1 MLKNILF
8 ILLFILVSRIHS
20 QTVWYKVAEM
30 RWPVA
35 GGSAVYNEST
45 TNPKLYVLG
54 GYSDSLQSAV
64 DWIQEYDIL
73 SNQWKMVGSMKTAR
87 NYFVARRWN
96 QNIVYFGG
104 ASASS
109 PYYSKMELWDMSLQ
123 TEPVVI
129 DSNKNFERSY
139 VTGHISGDNLY
150 IIGGTSQQALTG
162 LAYVLGFNLQTKT
175 EFFSYDLQSN
185 ENPEQHMTILIGDFI
200 YIYGGYFNGVKSWI
214 KRFSIS
220 KNQLENLNSTILE
233 PRAGGIAIYNSRLAK
248 GFIIAGRN
256 EIKSAIKTV
265 EQILFYPNGTF
276 LISSTSPINTERRNP
291 MAVNY
296 GNTIMLMGGF
306 DENNKVVPSVE
317 ILIDPNDVDE
327 NVMPSEFL
335 LFQNYPNPFNP
346 DTNIKFAL
354 PKEANVRLKIFN
366 VLGQEVAMP
375 INKLMQ
381 AGYHTIN
388 FDASG
393 LTSGIYIYRI
403 EAGNF
408 IQVRKMIL
416 MK

>member
-8 ILLFILVSRIHS
+8 ILLFILVSPITS

-45 TNPKLYVLG
+45 SNPKLYILG

-73 SNQWKMVGSMKTAR
+73 SNQWKLVGNMKTSR

-96 QNIVYFGG
+96 NKIVYFGG
-104 ASASS
+104 ASSS
-109 PYYSKMELWDMSLQ
+109 SLFYSKIESWDMSFQ
-123 TEPVVI
+123 TEPEI
-129 DSNKNFERSY
+129 LDSNKNFERRY

-150 IIGGTSQQALTG
+150 IIGGTSQQAQTG
-162 LAYVLGFNLQTKT
+162 MPYILGYNLNTRS
-175 EFFSYDLQSN
+175 EFFSYQLQTN
-185 ENPEQHMTILIGDFI
+185 ENPEQHMTIFLGDFI

-214 KRFSIS
+214 KRFSVS
-220 KNQLENLNSTILE
+220 KNQLENLESTILE
-233 PRAGGIAIYNSRLAK
+233 PRAGGVAIYNSRLAK

-276 LISSTSPINTERRNP
+276 LISQSSPVNTERRNP

-296 GNTIMLMGGF
+296 GNTIMLLGGF
-306 DENNKVVPSVE
+306 DENNKVVSSVE
-317 ILIDPNDVDE
+317 ILVDPNDVDDD
-327 NVMPSEFL
+327 VIPSEFSL
-335 LFQNYPNPFNP
+335 YQNYPNPFNP
-346 DTNIKFAL
+346 ETNIKFAL
-354 PKEANVRLKIFN
+354 PREANVRLKIFN

-375 INKLMQ
+375 VNKLMQ
-381 AGYHTIN
+381 AGYHTVN

-393 LTSGIYIYRI
+393 LTSGVYIYRI
-403 EAGNF
+403 EAGSF
-408 IQVRKMIL
+408 VQVRKMVL

>member
-1 MLKNILF
+1 
-8 ILLFILVSRIHS
+8 
-20 QTVWYKVAEM
+20 M

-45 TNPKLYVLG
+45 SNPKLFILG

-73 SNQWKMVGSMKTAR
+73 SNQWKIVGNMKARR

-96 QNIVYFGG
+96 NKIIYFGG
-104 ASASS
+104 TSS
-109 PYYSKMELWDMSLQ
+109 TSPHYSHMESWDMSLQ

-150 IIGGTSQQALTG
+150 IIGGTSQQAQTG
-162 LAYVLGFNLQTKT
+162 LAYILGYNLSIRS
-175 EFFSYDLQSN
+175 EFFSYVLQTN
-185 ENPEQHMTILIGDFI
+185 ENPEQHMTIFLGDFI

-220 KNQLENLNSTILE
+220 KNQLENLTSTILE
-233 PRAGGIAIYNSRLAK
+233 PRAGGVSIYNSRLGK

-256 EIKSAIKTV
+256 EIKSAIKSV

-296 GNTIMLMGGF
+296 GNTIMLLGGF
-306 DENNKVVPSVE
+306 DENNKVVSSVE
-317 ILIDPNDVDE
+317 ILIDPNDIDE
-327 NVMPSEFL
+327 DILPSEYS

-346 DTNIKFAL
+346 TTNINYSIPVAGY
-354 PKEANVRLKIFN
+354 VSLKVFDL
-366 VLGQEVAMP
+366 LGREVATLVNEYKQP
-375 INKLMQ
+375 GIYNSKFSILNLP
-381 AGYHTIN
+381 AGRQGSQ
-388 FDASG
+388 FASG
-393 LTSGIYIYRI
+393 VYIYILK
-403 EAGNF
+403 AGNF
-408 IQVRKMIL
+408 VQVRKMVL